1 MKKLIA
7 LFLALTMVVG
17 FAACGKAPAE
27 DTAVENPTA
36 DVTPLSALETVWGL
50 YGDDE
55 KFALMGGNPEA
66 GIMDAPG
73 AFDLTY
79 TEALASF
86 LQLSMEQLA
95 EVEEAA
101 TMIHMMNANTFTGA
115 ALKLTEGADMAAF
128 VETARESIQNAQW
141 MCGFPEQLLIAN
153 VGGLV
158 VLAYGLNDT
167 MSVFESHL
175 TEAYADAEL
184 LVSEAIAG

>member
-7 LFLALTMVVG
+7 ICLVLTMAVG
-17 FAACGKAPAE
+17 FAACGKAPVAE
-27 DTAVENPTA
+27 QPAG
-36 DVTPLSALETVWGL
+36 DVTALSVLENVWAQ

-79 TEALASF
+79 IEALASY
-86 LQLSMEQLA
+86 LQLTMDQLA
-95 EVEEAA
+95 QVDEAA

-115 ALKLTEGADMAAF
+115 ALKLTEGADVAAF
-128 VETARESIQNAQW
+128 AETARESVQNAQW

-153 VGGLV
+153 VDGLV
-158 VLAYGLNDT
+158 VMAYGLADVMT
-167 MSVFESHL
+167 VFEGHL
-175 TEAYADAEL
+175 TEAYANAEI